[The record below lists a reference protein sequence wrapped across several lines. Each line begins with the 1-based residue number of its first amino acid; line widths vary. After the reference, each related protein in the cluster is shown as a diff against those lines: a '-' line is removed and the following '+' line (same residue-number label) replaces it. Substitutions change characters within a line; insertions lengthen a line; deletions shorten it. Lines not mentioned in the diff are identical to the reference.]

1 MHPLMKYI
9 SWLLLLYVVYC
20 GLLYFFQRQILFPRS
35 LVPQPLK
42 SDQQIAG
49 LQKFWLN
56 TGFGKVE
63 AWFLPPT
70 SSLPAAPAP
79 AVIFGHGNG
88 EIIDF
93 WPAKLEGFTR
103 LGIALLLVE
112 YPGYGS
118 SAGSPSQDSIVQT
131 FVAAY
136 DDLVSRKDND
146 SSRIIFFGRSLG
158 GGAVCAL
165 AQRRSPAALIL
176 MSTFTSVRSFAKQF
190 LLPSFLVRDPFDN
203 LSVIKNYSGPVLIL
217 HGRSDEVIPF
227 THGQKLHKSVQ
238 NGKMIAYEAGHNDC
252 PPDWKIFWRDVAG
265 FLHDIGLI
273 QSD

>member
-9 SWLLLLYVVYC
+9 SWLLLLYVAYC
-20 GLLYFFQRQILFPRS
+20 GLLYFFQRQILFPRH

-49 LQKFWLN
+49 LQKLWLN
-56 TGFGKVE
+56 AEFGQVE
-63 AWFLPPT
+63 AWFLPPA
-70 SSLPAAPAP
+70 SGLPAAPAP

-93 WPAKLEGFTR
+93 WPANLEGFTR

-118 SAGSPSQDSIVQT
+118 SAGSPSQDSIVKT

-136 DDLVSRKDND
+136 DDLVARKDID
-146 SSRIIFFGRSLG
+146 PSRIILFGRSLG

-165 AQRRSPAALIL
+165 AQRRSSAALIL

-203 LSVIKNYSGPVLIL
+203 LSVIQKYPGPVLIL
-217 HGRSDEVIPF
+217 HGRYDEVIPF
-227 THGQKLHKSVQ
+227 THGQNLHKTAQ

-252 PPDWKIFWRDVAG
+252 PPDWKVFWRDVSG

-273 QSD
+273 QFD